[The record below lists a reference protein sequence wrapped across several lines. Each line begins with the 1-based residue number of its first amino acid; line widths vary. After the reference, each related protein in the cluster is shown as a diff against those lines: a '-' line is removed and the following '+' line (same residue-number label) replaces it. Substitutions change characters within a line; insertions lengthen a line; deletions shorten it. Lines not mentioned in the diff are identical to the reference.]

1 MSSPMLKKL
10 AIQELQSLQ
19 SRQSQSSRS
28 IAVPRK
34 FVAFCNWLGVEL
46 THGQRVIASIAYDG
60 LEPRDLD
67 GEDRAFARDVFGD
80 VDAVSP
86 AARAVAV
93 FVCGGR
99 GGKSY
104 VLVALRLVWGMYT
117 RDLSTL
123 APGQRAVA
131 LIIAMNEALRQEVTN
146 YALGA
151 IRSHAELR
159 TTLRLPRGTR
169 EDETPSAF
177 RIERPDGQSVTF
189 EGGVAS
195 RGGYGGR
202 GRSLT
207 DVALD
212 EAAFFRDAS
221 YQVNDEEIFKAAA
234 PRVLPGGQAIIAS
247 TPWAEAGLLYNLY
260 STNWGKPVDAI
271 VAHAPTLSMRPAAS
285 EQVERERRRDPDNAE
300 REFDARFMRGGTT
313 LFFPTT
319 LIEQCIDESLEL
331 PILPQP
337 GQRVSAGGDFGFRA
351 DSSSLAITH
360 RQGRMLTLAALVELR
375 PTNEAALKPSETV
388 RMFASTLVEHGCS
401 YLMADGHY
409 REAIVEYL
417 AESGLAFADAPT
429 TPADAYVRARTL
441 MREGRV
447 RIPRHGRLLQQLKEV
462 QGRPTPGGGLSI
474 VHPRWRGGGHGD
486 LVASWVLALWQQ
498 GDEEIAAPPP
508 ERGTSE
514 WEDAERAKRRAALK
528 AEQSLPWW
536 KRRR

>member
-1 MSSPMLKKL
+1 MSSAILKRL
-10 AIQELQSLQ
+10 AIQELQALQ
-19 SRQSQSSRS
+19 SQQSASHQNT
-28 IAVPRK
+28 AVPRK

-46 THGQRVIASIAYDG
+46 TPGQRVIASVAYDG

-67 GEDRAFARDVFGD
+67 GEDRSFAREVFGD
-80 VDAVSP
+80 VETLP
-86 AARAVAV
+86 ASARNVAV

-131 LIIAMNEALRQEVTN
+131 LTIAMNETLRQEVTN

-151 IRSHAELR
+151 IRSHPWLR
-159 TTLRLPRGTR
+159 TTLRLSRGTR
-169 EDETPSAF
+169 EDETPSTF
-177 RIERPDGQSVTF
+177 RVERPDGQSVTF

-234 PRVLPGGQAIIAS
+234 PRVLPGGQAIVAS

-271 VAHAPTLSMRPAAS
+271 VAHAPTLAMRPAAA

-319 LIEQCIDESLEL
+319 LIEQCIDDTLVL
-331 PILPQP
+331 PMLPTP

-360 RQGRMLTLAALVELR
+360 RDGRMITLAALVELR
-375 PTNEAALKPSETV
+375 PTDAAALKPSETV
-388 RMFASTLVEHGCS
+388 RTFASTLVAHGCS

-441 MREGRV
+441 MREGRA
-447 RIPRHGRLLQQLKEV
+447 RLPRQARLLQQLREV

-474 VHPRWRGGGHGD
+474 IHPRWRGGGHGD

-498 GDEEIAAPPP
+498 GDEEIAAAPP

-514 WEDAERAKRRAALK
+514 WEEAERARRRKALK
-528 AEQSLPWW
+528 EEQSKAWW
-536 KRRR
+536 KR